1 MELRNGITIRQAC
14 YVQDLITQAEEGNQ
28 EVKDLIMNEER
39 KKSINERNPE
49 LVSLSRI
56 KFLQKGKASPRQL
69 MSTPGGKTIFWW
81 VEDFTSFRFQNKY
94 SII

>member
-1 MELRNGITIRQAC
+1 
-14 YVQDLITQAEEGNQ
+14 
-28 EVKDLIMNEER
+28 VKDLIMNEER

-69 MSTPGGKTIFWW
+69 MSTPGGKTIF
-81 VEDFTSFRFQNKY
+81 
-94 SII
+94 